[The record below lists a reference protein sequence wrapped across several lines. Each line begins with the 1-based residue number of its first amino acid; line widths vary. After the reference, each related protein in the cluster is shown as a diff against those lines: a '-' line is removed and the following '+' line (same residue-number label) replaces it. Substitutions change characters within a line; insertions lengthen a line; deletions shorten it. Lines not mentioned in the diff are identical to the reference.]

1 MFGAIWVEPVSVSGS
16 VTLRVE
22 PVSVPVF
29 ARGETY
35 LRPRFRHAAVGT
47 RLRPRFRQGWN
58 LSPSPVPWK
67 EEGED
72 GGDEEEGRV
81 RQGLVQQ
88 SFVSAG
94 DQEDDRG
101 MRVVC
106 KTGDFPAGRSG
117 FSQMR

>member
-1 MFGAIWVEPVSVSGS
+1 MFAAIWVEPVSVSGS

-29 ARGETY
+29 ARG
-35 LRPRFRHAAVGT
+35 GT

-72 GGDEEEGRV
+72 GGDEEEGCA
-81 RQGLVQQ
+81 GDGFVQQ
-88 SFVSAG
+88 GFVSVG
-94 DQEDDRG
+94 DHKDDRG

-106 KTGDFPAGRSG
+106 EAGDFSAGRSG